1 MNAYLYVQTQSVC
14 FLPSMFAHRR

>member
-14 FLPSMFAHRR
+14 FFPSMFAHRR